1 MKAFRPDRLADPIP
15 GPVPCPVL
23 SCPVLYVTGV
33 HMKVSVDRNVCY
45 GSGDCAIR
53 VSSVF
58 ALVDGYGTVLPG
70 REDTGDEPEVQ
81 EAADWCPSQ
90 AITFTE

>member
-1 MKAFRPDRLADPIP
+1 
-15 GPVPCPVL
+15 
-23 SCPVLYVTGV
+23 
-33 HMKVSVDRNVCY
+33 MKVSVDPNVCY

-53 VSSVF
+53 VPAVF

-70 REDTGDEPEVQ
+70 REDAGDEPEVQ

-90 AITFTE
+90 AIRFTE